1 VDLATLI
8 PIAIRTSVF
17 LVVFALGLGAR
28 LEDALYLF
36 RRPAQLARSLLAMN
50 VIMPV
55 VAASL
60 AAAFDLY
67 PAVKIALLALAVS
80 PLPPILPRKQLG
92 AGGREAYTI
101 GLLVAAAVLAIVFMP
116 VTLYL
121 LGRAFGIA
129 AHMPVEAVLW
139 RVSITVLAPL
149 AAGILVRGVLPAL
162 AERIAGPVSMVATI
176 LLVVGIVPI
185 VFTTWPTIVLLF
197 GSGTVVA
204 IAAFVA
210 AGLAAGH
217 LLGGPG
223 PRGRLVLALATAG
236 RHPGVALAIAG
247 ANFPAEK
254 HHVSGA
260 IAWYFIVS
268 AILSAVYI
276 HWNRRR
282 LRDVTAVTRSPS

>member
-1 VDLATLI
+1 VDLAAII
-8 PIAIRTSVF
+8 PVAIRTSIF
-17 LVVFALGLGAR
+17 LIVFALGLGAR

-55 VAASL
+55 VAAAL
-60 AAAFDLY
+60 AAAFNLY

-92 AGGREAYTI
+92 AGGRESYTI

-121 LGRAFGIA
+121 LGRAFGTAEHI
-129 AHMPVEAVLW
+129 PVGTVAWL
-139 RVSITVLAPL
+139 VSITVLAPL
-149 AAGILVRGVLPAL
+149 AAGIFVRSLAPAL
-162 AERIAGPVSMVATI
+162 AERIAAPVSLVATI

-185 VFTTWPTIVLLF
+185 LFTTWPAIVSLF
-197 GSGTVVA
+197 GNGTVVA

-210 AGLAAGH
+210 AGLVVGH
-217 LLGGPG
+217 LLGGPD
-223 PRGRLVLALATAG
+223 PRERLVLALATAG

-247 ANFPAEK
+247 ANFPGEK
-254 HHVSGA
+254 HHVAGV
-260 IAWYFIVS
+260 IAWYFLVS
-268 AILSAVYI
+268 LILSAVYI
-276 HWNRRR
+276 HWDRRR
-282 LRDVTAVTRSPS
+282 LSDVTAVTK